1 MSRRAA
7 AVTAAACAVG
17 RLGEDGPWIGFA
29 PTLDDGYAIVVGSTS
44 GPSYRSDADASDL
57 LALALVYF
65 EEPFDAPPDEMAA
78 THGDIGALVRHV
90 AEHEDEPSRRR
101 LVDDV
106 VDAVDDGL
114 AAEVTSARLRRALG
128 DGSEP
133 VARLRRRVAELLSR
147 A

>member
-1 MSRRAA
+1 MSRRA
-7 AVTAAACAVG
+7 VVPVAACAVG
-17 RLGEDGPWIGFA
+17 RLGEDGPWVGFA
-29 PTLDDGYAIVVGSTS
+29 PTLDDGYAIVVGSDERAVVS
-44 GPSYRSDADASDL
+44 GPTPTRTDL
-57 LALALVYF
+57 LSLALVYF
-65 EEPFDAPPDEMAA
+65 EEPFDTPPDEMAA

-90 AEHEDEPSRRR
+90 AEHEGEPSRRR

-133 VARLRRRVAELLSR
+133 VARLRRRVAELLER